1 MMPGI
6 PLTEAAVP
14 VLDVQGLTIAFRR
27 GGAHLHVVRDV
38 TLAVNHGEILGLVGE
53 SGSGKSIFARSI
65 LGTLPSQARVLEGSI
80 AFGGQDLLGMPPK
93 QLQRLRGDRMA
104 LVPQEPMTSLNPS
117 LRVGRQLVEV
127 LEVHRPEMQSAARIE
142 RAIEMLDLV
151 GIKFPRERLAQY
163 PHQLSGGLRQRVAIA
178 MALICG
184 RVELL
189 IADEPTTALDV
200 TIQAQIL
207 DLFVRL
213 QKAQKMSVLLI
224 THDLGVIAQTVQR
237 VAVMYAGEIVE
248 MAGVQDLF
256 AGPLHPYTRGLLDS
270 LPRVGG
276 AAHKSHL
283 PSIAG
288 AVPSP
293 TATRQGCGFAERCAF
308 RVARCSSE
316 LPVLAPA
323 GTGRFVRCSR
333 WQELADRFLRPEV
346 TA

>member
-1 MMPGI
+1 MRGQD
-6 PLTEAAVP
+6 TVTQEAGL
-14 VLDVQGLTIAFRR
+14 VLDARGLTIAFRR
-27 GGAHLHVVRDV
+27 QASYVQVVRNVD
-38 TLAVNHGEILGLVGE
+38 LSIAHGEIVGLVGE
-53 SGSGKSIFARSI
+53 SGSGKSIFARAI
-65 LGTLPSQARVLEGSI
+65 LGTLPSQAEVLSGEVDFDGR
-80 AFGGQDLLGMPPK
+80 DLLRMPR
-93 QLQRLRGDRMA
+93 QGLQRLRGDRIA

-117 LRVGRQLVEV
+117 LRIGRQLTEV
-127 LEVHRPEMQSAARIE
+127 LEVHRPEMRSAARVDS
-142 RAIEMLDLV
+142 AVAMLDLV

-213 QKAQKMSVLLI
+213 QSIQKMSVLLI

-248 MAGVQDLF
+248 KASVEDLF
-256 AGPLHPYTRGLLDS
+256 AAPLHPYTRGLLDS
-270 LPRVGG
+270 LPQTGG

-283 PSIAG
+283 PAIAG

-293 TATRQGCGFAERCAF
+293 AALQQGCSFAD
-308 RVARCSSE
+308 RCSFRAE
-316 LPVLAPA
+316 ICREKAPPLEEVGKGRHVRCFRWQDLAA
-323 GTGRFVRCSR
+323 QFVRWDAGS
-333 WQELADRFLRPEV
+333 
-346 TA
+346 